1 MLAILQFR
9 GSRIIRAEGPLAQGL
24 SEAPQAA
31 ARLLEHLNDREGE
44 SSVFSLGAALSD
56 RPRQVLAVRLADE
69 RAGASAG
76 GADFV
81 FLLDFD
87 LAGRRL
93 FKDLRP
99 GRNGFLALA
108 GLRQDGLVV
117 LADTAEGD
125 RMIKDLAGTMATSRS
140 LENLSGQ
147 YGEVL
152 VESRN
157 KSRDRGWPC
166 WRRFMK
172 RTWRLPGPR
181 LYIGQPFWPRFSSPR
196 L

>member
-1 MLAILQFR
+1 M
-9 GSRIIRAEGPLAQGL
+9 
-24 SEAPQAA
+24 
-31 ARLLEHLNDREGE
+31 
-44 SSVFSLGAALSD
+44 
-56 RPRQVLAVRLADE
+56 ADE

-152 VESRN
+152 VESR
-157 KSRDRGWPC
+157 KSSGSGLAVLAAVYEEDLEASWPETLY
-166 WRRFMK
+166 WSAILAAVLIPAALIGIRII
-172 RTWRLPGPR
+172 RLVTKPVEKTG
-181 LYIGQPFWPRFSSPR
+181 L
-196 L
+196 